1 MPHRRLIID
10 GYSLLHRDPS
20 YASTL
25 RRSITLARQQL
36 VRTLEPLAGILADQV
51 TIVFDGVD
59 QGGRGEGYESK
70 AIELIFSPA
79 HHTADTVIERLVH
92 EDPRP
97 SEVLVV
103 SSDRRERETASAAGA
118 QTLSCGDFIE
128 QCESQRK
135 EWRRQT
141 GSMKG
146 KTPRSTL
153 GDFFPGDRD

>member
-1 MPHRRLIID
+1 MTYRRLIID

-20 YASTL
+20 YAAVLS
-25 RRSITLARQQL
+25 RNITLARQQL
-36 VRTLEPLAGILADQV
+36 VRAIEPLAGSLAEQV
-51 TIVFDGVD
+51 TIVFDGVE

-70 AIELIFSPA
+70 AIELIFSPG

-92 EDPRP
+92 DDPRP
-97 SEVLVV
+97 AEVLVI
-103 SSDRRERETASAAGA
+103 SSDRSERETATAAGA
-118 QTLSCGDFIE
+118 HTLSCGDFIE

-153 GDFFPGDRD
+153 GDFFPEDRG